1 MYYVM
6 FCQEKEVI
14 FEQFDLVMDKLVDGV
29 EIIWL
34 RR

>member
-6 FCQEKEVI
+6 FCQEEEVI
-14 FEQFDLVMDKLVDGV
+14 FEGIDIVMDKLVDGV